1 MVAPMDIELVVEERY
16 VMENDSR
23 YKVRVRGTPIVVNV
37 SAIDDSEAIEKAR
50 RLLERTKL
58 VDILRKDG

>member
-16 VMENDSR
+16 IMENDSR
-23 YKVRVRGTPIVVNV
+23 YKVRVRGTSIVVNV